1 MLFNNKN
8 FKLKEGVFDFDIKDS
23 VTSRV
28 KKFYEEDP
36 FPNYRVKDNKQTIL
50 EIGDKN
56 ILLKEFKK
64 FIGFNKSLIEIGSG
78 TSQLSNYLA
87 VGTNNKIYAFDSS
100 FNSLKLGKD
109 FANKNNINNIEFIR
123 GDIFDKNFKDESF
136 DFIWCNGVLHH
147 TKDPYEAFRSIIPCL
162 KKNGYILLGLYNKI
176 GRFRTKFRKYV
187 YKFFGKKVIMKLDPI
202 LRSIPKDSQD
212 KINAWIK
219 DQYTHP
225 VEHTHTFD
233 EILIWF
239 KENNIEFINSLPDC
253 SLFKTSKK
261 SFFEKSSKGIFL
273 ERIIQ
278 QLLMIFSR
286 HGSEGGV
293 FIFIGKKIN

>member
-109 FANKNNINNIEFIR
+109 FANKNNINNIEFVR

-239 KENNIEFINSLPDC
+239 KQNNIEFINSLPDC